1 MGFFIGLL
9 IVGILG
15 GAWVVYE
22 LIAMTKKN
30 QIDYDK
36 VAEFRKNADGKVFC
50 PKCGNTDIGFST
62 SYGVN
67 MATGHRNVCKKCG
80 FAWTP
85 NEKYQ

>member
-1 MGFFIGLL
+1 MGFWIGLL
-9 IVGILG
+9 IVVIIG
-15 GAWVVYE
+15 GAWVIYE

-50 PKCGNTDIGFST
+50 PKCGNTDIGLST

-67 MATGHRNVCKKCG
+67 MATSHRNVCKKCG
-80 FAWTP
+80 FSWTP